1 MSTGTHANARSE
13 KAMTSDE
20 RKGAASVRRPG
31 GRFKRFAAYLVILIA
46 AGIGAFAAFAWQPSI
61 PEGPTPTAASFS
73 PTLVQQG
80 ARLAAAGFCASC
92 HSIAGGKPLGGGYAM
107 KTGFGTIYSTNISP
121 DRKTGIGTWTE
132 EAFHRAMREGV
143 ARDGSHLFPAFPY
156 DHFTRL
162 SDEDIHALYAFIM
175 TRPPVDEPDHANE
188 MPFPFGIRSLQ
199 AGWKLLYFHPQRF
212 VPENEKSPLWNRG
225 AYLAESL
232 SHCSA
237 CHTPRGPLG
246 QELTKRLYQGASV
259 DGWFAPAL
267 TASNPSPIPWTSD
280 ELHKYLTTGVSKYHG
295 TAAGPMAT
303 VSRGLADVTPEDQR
317 ALVTYIESLGSGDA
331 RTEKIAPAVAA
342 ALAADAQDHARIRD
356 AGGRLFVAAC
366 ASCHYNHAPDVNP
379 NRPELGLNSAVY
391 LDDPSN
397 LIHVILGGISAK
409 DGAPGIVMPGFA
421 RGMTD
426 EDVALLASYLRTTR
440 TDKAPWPNLARQ
452 VAQIRAEGQGEKQ

>member
-1 MSTGTHANARSE
+1 
-13 KAMTSDE
+13 MTSDQRTPPEKGPASLE
-20 RKGAASVRRPG
+20 RRS
-31 GRFKRFAAYLVILIA
+31 GRLAKFAIYLVVLIA
-46 AGIGAFAAFAWQPSI
+46 IGIGGFAAFAYRPSI
-61 PEGPTPTAASFS
+61 PEGPTPDAASFS
-73 PTLVQQG
+73 TTLVEQG
-80 ARLAAAGFCASC
+80 GRLAAAGFCASC
-92 HSIAGGKPLGGGYAM
+92 HTVVGGKPFAGGYAM
-107 KTGFGTIYSTNISP
+107 KSDFGTIYSTNISP
-121 DRKTGIGTWTE
+121 DRTSGIGAWSE

-162 SDEDIHALYAFIM
+162 SDADIHALYAFIM
-175 TRPPVDEPDHANE
+175 TRAPEQMPNHPNE
-188 MPFPFGIRSLQ
+188 MIFPFGIRSLQ
-199 AGWKLLYFHPQRF
+199 AGWKLLYFHPDRF
-212 VPENEKSPLWNRG
+212 IPETDKSALWNRG

-246 QELTKRLYQGASV
+246 EELTNRLYQGASV

-267 TASNPSPIPWTSD
+267 TAANPSPAPWTTD
-280 ELHKYLTTGVSKYHG
+280 ELQRYLTTGISKYHG

-303 VSRGLADVTPEDQR
+303 VSRELGDVAPEDQH
-317 ALVTYIESLGSGDA
+317 ALVTYIASLGSGDSKTA
-331 RTEKIAPAVAA
+331 KIAPAVTA

-366 ASCHYNHAPDVNP
+366 ASCHYNSAPDVNP
-379 NRPELGLNSAVY
+379 NRPELGLNTAVY

-397 LIHVILGGISAK
+397 LIHVILNGINAK

-426 EDVALLASYLRTTR
+426 ADVTLLANYLRATR
-440 TDKAPWPNLARQ
+440 TDKAPWPNLEKQ
-452 VAQIRAEGQGEKQ
+452 VAKIRAADLGDK